1 MDNRTNMLPESPH
14 VHALR
19 SWSAG
24 FLSAKKMKFSVRTDV
39 LGVM

>member
-1 MDNRTNMLPESPH
+1 MDNRTDMLPEGPRGR
-14 VHALR
+14 ALR

-24 FLSAKKMKFSVRTDV
+24 FVPVKQMKFSVRADV